1 MENHA
6 TKYLMNWDEAFHAG
20 SGTAGGKGW
29 NLARLTRFGFR
40 VPAGR
45 VLAARAYATFLQY
58 NDLPKSIIEASRSI
72 SSSKAAGIEACDL
85 LADLR
90 EKIIHGA
97 IPPPLEN
104 ELAAELQGPVLNEKA
119 LAVRSSAIAEDSEHA
134 SFAGIHTS
142 YLHVRGTDNVLQAI
156 KDCYASL
163 WTPQAVA
170 YRRKMNIAPLQAE
183 MAVIIMEMAG
193 ALAAGV
199 GFTCDP
205 QTGRRDVLVINAN
218 FGLGESVVSGAVDP
232 DTYYLDARVWQP
244 WPQVIARKI
253 GRKQAMT
260 RPGKTGGTEL
270 VPQEGASDRQ
280 VLTNG
285 QLKRLGLL
293 LQRLFESLGDGWQ
306 HLDVEWVFDGRN
318 FMLVQARP
326 VTALPRRTFPALETQ
341 PDIWSNGNYRDAVP
355 MVLSP
360 LFRRFMEGTI
370 NAILISSF
378 EETGYRLPVGLQFSR
393 FFQGRLYCNLSAL
406 QWVYFDST
414 GALPRDM
421 NIFWGGHQPEIK
433 LEDPRPFHGFTGMK
447 RIWRGLRAFTTI
459 AAFHKKAPRIHDRVL
474 RAVKQVSSRDFADL
488 RDEDLLDVF
497 AELGVIV
504 QDYTREFSFLSATG
518 SMPVVALIKKL
529 VRYFPDRALAVVNG
543 LMIGGE
549 AAITSADHGYR
560 LVELAG
566 IARNDEDAVR
576 FFTAP
581 SFTPGSWQDRLPD
594 GSPFKR
600 AFQDFLE
607 AYGHR
612 AIYELDII
620 NPRWNEDPT
629 YLLEIVKANLDTA
642 DLQTFRAG
650 QREKWRQA
658 WRQIEE
664 KVPSR
669 RHAGIRKLVK
679 RAQAGAAIREETK
692 SVLARVVQVYRMLA
706 QELGW
711 RLQTRGLLQEQAD
724 IYFCTW
730 PELVAVLSGEWD
742 GRGIRELVTAKK
754 MARQAMEA
762 LAPPDVIF
770 GDKPQTAAQSQ
781 AAPPTG
787 RYLAGVAAAAG
798 KAAGTARVINHP
810 GEGRK
815 LKPGEIM
822 VAPSTDPGWTPLFFQ
837 AGGLIMETGGFLS
850 HGAIVAREYGIPA
863 VVNVPG
869 VLHIVQDGMQ
879 VTVDGD
885 DGKIFLHEI

>member
-1 MENHA
+1 MENH
-6 TKYLMNWDEAFHAG
+6 TNKYLMSWDEAFH
-20 SGTAGGKGW
+20 SGPDAAGGKGW
-29 NLARLTRFGFR
+29 NLARLARYGFR
-40 VPAGR
+40 VPPGK
-45 VLAARAYATFLQY
+45 VLTARAYATFLRH
-58 NDLPKSIIEASRSI
+58 NDLLDPIDRASRSI
-72 SSSKAAGIEACDL
+72 SSTKSAGIEACDL
-85 LADLR
+85 FAELR
-90 EKIIHGA
+90 ERIVHGA

-104 ELAAELQGPVLNEKA
+104 ELAADLQDPDLNEKA
-119 LAVRSSAIAEDSEHA
+119 LAVRSSAIAEDSDQA
-134 SFAGIHTS
+134 SFAGIHSS
-142 YLHVRGTDNVLQAI
+142 YLHVRGTDNVLQAV
-156 KDCYASL
+156 KECYASL

-170 YRRKMNIAPLQAE
+170 YRRKMNIPPLQAR
-183 MAVIIMEMAG
+183 MAVIIMEMVA
-193 ALAAGV
+193 ARAAGV

-205 QTGRRDVLVINAN
+205 QTGHRDVLVINAN

-232 DTYYLDARVWQP
+232 DTYYLNADVWQP
-244 WPQVIARKI
+244 WPQVTAKKI
-253 GRKQAMT
+253 GRKQGMT

-270 VPQEGASDRQ
+270 VPQEGDPARQ
-280 VLTNG
+280 VLTEG
-285 QLKRLGLL
+285 QLTRLGLL
-293 LQRLFESLGDGWQ
+293 LQRLFEALGEGWQ
-306 HLDVEWVFDGRN
+306 HQDAEWVFDGRD

-326 VTALPRRTFPALETQ
+326 VTALPRRTFPALENQ

-360 LFRRFMEGTI
+360 LFRRFMEATI
-370 NAILISSF
+370 NAILTSSF

-406 QWVYFDST
+406 QWAYFDST

-421 NIFWGGHQPEIK
+421 NIFWGGHQPEIE
-433 LEDPRPFHGFTGMK
+433 LEDPRPFHGVTGLK
-447 RIWRGLRAFTTI
+447 RIWRGLRTFATI
-459 AAFHKKAPRIHDRVL
+459 VAFHKKAPRIHDRVL
-474 RAVKQVSSRDFADL
+474 QEVERVTTRDFADL
-488 RDEDLLDVF
+488 GDEDLLDVF
-497 AELGVIV
+497 AELGGIV
-504 QDYTREFSFLSATG
+504 RDYSREFSFLSATG

-529 VRYFPDRALAVVNG
+529 GRYFPDRALAVVNG

-566 IARNDEDAVR
+566 IARKDQDAVR

-581 SFTPGSWQDRLPD
+581 SFAPISWQDRLPD

-600 AFQDFLE
+600 AFRDFLD

-629 YLLEIVKANLDTA
+629 YLLEIIKSTLNTA

-658 WRQIEE
+658 WQQIEK
-664 KVPSR
+664 KVPARS
-669 RHAGIRKLVK
+669 HAGIRKLVK
-679 RAQAGAAIREETK
+679 RAQSGAAIREQTK
-692 SVLARVVQVYRMLA
+692 SVLARVAQVYRMLA

-711 RLQTRGLLQEQAD
+711 RLQTRGLLRERAD

-742 GRGIRELVTAKK
+742 GRGIQELITARK
-754 MARQAMEA
+754 MARHEMEA

-770 GDKPQTAAQSQ
+770 GDKPQSACQ
-781 AAPPTG
+781 AAPTAG
-787 RYLAGVAAAAG
+787 KHLTGVAVAAG
-798 KAAGTARVINHP
+798 KASGTARVINHP

-815 LKPGEIM
+815 LKPGEIL
-822 VAPSTDPGWTPLFFQ
+822 VAPSTDPGWTPLFLQ
-837 AGGLIMETGGFLS
+837 AGALIMETGGFLS

-869 VLHIVQDGMQ
+869 VLHIVQDGRK

-885 DGKIFLHEI
+885 EGRIFLH